1 MKILFL
7 NGVKISIEKEIDIT
21 TFLEKQNLSQKKIA
35 IAINGFIIPKKDYQK
50 TIINEGDKIEIV
62 HAVGGG
68 I

>member
-1 MKILFL
+1 LKNKTYL
-7 NGVKISIEKEIDIT
+7 K
-21 TFLEKQNLSQKKIA
+21 KKIA